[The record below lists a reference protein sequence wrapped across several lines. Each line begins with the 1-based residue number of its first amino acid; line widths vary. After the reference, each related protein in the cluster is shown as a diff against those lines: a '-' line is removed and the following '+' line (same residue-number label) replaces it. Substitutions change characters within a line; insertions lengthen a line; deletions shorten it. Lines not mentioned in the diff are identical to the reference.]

1 MQLVLAQDLTL
12 QSAVKQLPQ
21 CAQVCLKEALAQSSC
36 EPTDTICICMD
47 EQLQANV
54 GTCLLQ
60 ACTLKQALSTKNATA
75 TVCHA
80 PIRYSGENAR
90 VSNIILAVVT
100 AVCALTRL
108 VYKAIV
114 SAGELGYDDYSVLA
128 AVICGVPSVII
139 IDRFSVPNGLG
150 RDVWTVS
157 FDQITEFVKYLY
169 VLEILYFLQ
178 VALLKLTLLFFFL
191 RIFPKTITK
200 RLLWATVAVNCLSG
214 VAFVFVAIFQCNPIS
229 SYWTRWDGEG
239 TGKCININALAWSN
253 AIISIVL
260 DIWMLALPL
269 HQVFQLQLSWRKK
282 LGVAIMFCVGTF
294 VTVISILRLR
304 SLVTFA
310 ASNNPTW
317 DQTSVLNWSNLEIN
331 IGIICACLPA
341 LRIILVR
348 MFPKIMGTTKATEQP
363 YYGTGSQSYASRHVG
378 SASASRPEKS
388 FASASRG
395 NPAAITYTKT
405 FEVRHTESDEQSLV
419 GMELSHFAHKKA
431 NPSSSTSVSSV

>member
-1 MQLVLAQDLTL
+1 M
-12 QSAVKQLPQ
+12 
-21 CAQVCLKEALAQSSC
+21 
-36 EPTDTICICMD
+36 
-47 EQLQANV
+47 
-54 GTCLLQ
+54 
-60 ACTLKQALSTKNATA
+60 
-75 TVCHA
+75 
-80 PIRYSGENAR
+80 
-90 VSNIILAVVT
+90 
-100 AVCALTRL
+100 
-108 VYKAIV
+108 
-114 SAGELGYDDYSVLA
+114 
-128 AVICGVPSVII
+128 
-139 IDRFSVPNGLG
+139 
-150 RDVWTVS
+150 
-157 FDQITEFVKYLY
+157 
-169 VLEILYFLQ
+169 
-178 VALLKLTLLFFFL
+178 
-191 RIFPKTITK
+191 
-200 RLLWATVAVNCLSG
+200 
-214 VAFVFVAIFQCNPIS
+214 
-229 SYWTRWDGEG
+229 
-239 TGKCININALAWSN
+239 
-253 AIISIVL
+253 
-260 DIWMLALPL
+260 
-269 HQVFQLQLSWRKK
+269 
-282 LGVAIMFCVGTF
+282 
-294 VTVISILRLR
+294 TVISILRLR